1 MKLIITILMA
11 MFISMGSASAQ
22 EVAVS
27 FENND
32 VIGKAYIYCNV
43 SFDDTKVEREE
54 KIHNYT
60 RTVKER
66 AYTLR
71 VDCRQDNS
79 DLISFYGIVKD
90 DEGNQKE
97 FNSLMAGLNWMGMMG
112 WEMLPYPTKYRSDI
126 SQYLEYWFRMD
137 VSGLSTDDINAKLAA
152 LKPSK
157 E

>member
-1 MKLIITILMA
+1 MKWIITILMA

-32 VIGKAYIYCNV
+32 VIGKAYIYCKV
-43 SFDDTKVEREE
+43 RFDDTKVEREE

-71 VDCRQDNS
+71 VDCRQDNC
-79 DLISFYGIVKD
+79 DLISFYGIVKN

-97 FNSLMAGLNWMGMMG
+97 FKSLMAGLNWMGMMG
-112 WEMLPYPTKYRSDI
+112 WELVPYPIAYRSDM
-126 SQYLEYWFRMD
+126 SVSTDYWFRLD
-137 VSGLSTDDINAKLAA
+137 VSGLTIEQINKKLSEFGVQ
-152 LKPSK
+152 K
-157 E
+157 

>member
-32 VIGKAYIYCNV
+32 VIGKAYIYCKV

-66 AYTLR
+66 VYTLR

-112 WEMLPYPTKYRSDI
+112 WELVPYPIAYRSDM
-126 SQYLEYWFRMD
+126 SVSTDYWFRMD

>member
-1 MKLIITILMA
+1 MKWIITILMA

-27 FENND
+27 VENND
-32 VIGKAYIYCNV
+32 VIGKAYIYCKV

-71 VDCRQDNS
+71 VDCRQDNC

-97 FNSLMAGLNWMGMMG
+97 FKSLMAGLNWMGMMG
-112 WEMLPYPTKYRSDI
+112 WELVPYPIAYRSDM
-126 SQYLEYWFRMD
+126 SVSTEYWFRLD
-137 VSGLSTDDINAKLAA
+137 VSGLTIEQINKKLSEFGVQ
-152 LKPSK
+152 K
-157 E
+157 